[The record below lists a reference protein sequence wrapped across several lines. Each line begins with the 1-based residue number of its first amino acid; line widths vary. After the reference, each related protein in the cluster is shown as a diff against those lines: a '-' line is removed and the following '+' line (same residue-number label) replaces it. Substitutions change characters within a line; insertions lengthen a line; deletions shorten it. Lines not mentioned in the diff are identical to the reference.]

1 MFYKTLGFFFVGLAV
16 LGVALPLLPTTPFLL
31 LAAGCFARSSARW
44 HAWLR
49 DNRLFGPLLLDWE
62 QRRCISRRA
71 RGVALLSMAGV
82 GGYSVAFAISNLWL
96 QLFGLL
102 LLVIGSAVI
111 CRIDACETCG
121 DGSPGD

>member
-1 MFYKTLGFFFVGLAV
+1 MLYKTLGFFFVGLAA

-31 LAAGCFARSSARW
+31 LAAGCFARSSERW

-49 DNRLFGPLLLDWE
+49 DSRLFGPLLLDWE
-62 QRRCISRRA
+62 QRRCVSRRT
-71 RGVALLSMAGV
+71 RGVALLSMAGL
-82 GGYSVAFAISNLWL
+82 GGYSVAFAISNPWL

-102 LLVIGSAVI
+102 LLAIGAAVI

-121 DGSPGD
+121 D